1 MKSTGIVRKVDE
13 LGRVV
18 IPIELRRTLGIAEK
32 DALEIYV
39 DDDKIILKKY
49 MPNMTCMV
57 TGEVSDDNFRLA
69 GGNLILSPEGAQILV
84 KEIQSKISK

>member
-18 IPIELRRTLGIAEK
+18 IPIELRRTLGIVEK

-39 DDDKIILKKY
+39 DDEKIILK
-49 MPNMTCMV
+49 NINQT
-57 TGEVSDDNFRLA
+57 
-69 GGNLILSPEGAQILV
+69 
-84 KEIQSKISK
+84 